1 MLILTVVEYIRSSY
15 RALKSCE
22 WVVGDV
28 WFAAEELSAP
38 MDSTEGGV
46 ATTAGAGRFEV
57 PGVVAVGVG
66 TSAAGGG
73 LIIARIPWR
82 LGGRGRIA
90 LSRTRASHVDE
101 GK

>member
-46 ATTAGAGRFEV
+46 ATAGRFEV
-57 PGVVAVGVG
+57 PEVSVFGVGVE
-66 TSAAGGG
+66 AAGGG
-73 LIIARIPWR
+73 LIIALIPWR

-90 LSRTRASHVDE
+90 LPRTRASHVDE